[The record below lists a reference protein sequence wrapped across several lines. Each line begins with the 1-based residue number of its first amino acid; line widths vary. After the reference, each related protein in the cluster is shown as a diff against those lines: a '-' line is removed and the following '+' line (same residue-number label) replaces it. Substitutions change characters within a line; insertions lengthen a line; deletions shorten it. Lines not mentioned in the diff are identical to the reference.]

1 MKIVMVNASPRKDGA
16 TAKVLNEFENQL
28 KHEDIDITMFH
39 LSDLEMNFCKGCCGC
54 YKTGQCFMDD
64 DAKILL
70 NAISEAK
77 GLIIGTPCY
86 ISDVSAQLKVFLDRG
101 HFPIMQSLKDKH
113 TLGIVTY
120 ENAGAGS
127 AYKALNNLFAFSGA
141 KSIDKL
147 IIKTPLNSDPV
158 KNNKFKGQIKRK
170 AVNFYESMQHNKSS
184 FICRITHFFAL
195 NFGIKPFVL
204 KKGEAYQGVLDYWKE
219 SGVSHKA
226 T

>member
-1 MKIVMVNASPRKDGA
+1 MKIVIINASPRKDGA
-16 TAKVLNEFENQL
+16 TAKVLNEFASQL
-28 KHEDIDITMFH
+28 KHENTDITMFH
-39 LSDLEMNFCKGCCGC
+39 LSDLEMGFCEGCCSC
-54 YKTGQCFMDD
+54 YKTGQCFLDD

-70 NAISEAK
+70 EAIEEAN

-86 ISDVSAQLKVFLDRG
+86 ISGVSAQLKVFLDRG

-141 KSIDKL
+141 KSIGKL

-158 KNNKFKGQIKRK
+158 KNNKFKSQIKKK
-170 AVNFYESMQHNKSS
+170 ATKFYDSMQRNKSS
-184 FICRITHFFAL
+184 FVCRIIHFFAL

-204 KKGEAYQGVLDYWKE
+204 KKGEAFQGVLDCWKE